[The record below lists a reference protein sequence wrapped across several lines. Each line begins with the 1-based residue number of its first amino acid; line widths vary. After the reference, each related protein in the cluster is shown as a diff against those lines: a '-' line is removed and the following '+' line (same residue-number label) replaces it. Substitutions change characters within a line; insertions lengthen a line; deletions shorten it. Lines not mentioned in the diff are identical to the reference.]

1 MKVDVLV
8 AEIGSTT
15 TVVNAFK
22 DLDTEN
28 PVFWAQGQA
37 PTSVLD
43 GDVRIGLQGAIDDL
57 CRKMKIDSL
66 EYDEMLATSSAAG
79 GLKMTVHG
87 LVYDMTAKAA
97 KEAALGAG
105 GIIHYVTAGKL
116 RRTDLAK
123 IKEINPNLILIAGG
137 VDYGERDT
145 ALDNAEK
152 IRALDLKTPIIYA
165 GNIENQEEMKLI
177 FDEES
182 GQKLYNVE
190 NVYPKIDDLN
200 VEPCRKV
207 IQDAFEEHITNA
219 PGMEHVRDM
228 VNGPIIPTPG
238 AVMECTKLL
247 YDCLGDLIVLDVG
260 GATTDLHSVA
270 TESDKIARIMISP
283 EPKAKRTVEGDL
295 GVYVNRMK
303 VIESIGEEQ
312 MRKDCE
318 KMGIDLDKT
327 LESYVAIPKTEDEFK
342 LVERLTKEAVLK
354 AVERHAGIIRYI
366 YGPSGRSTV
375 AEGKDLT
382 PVKYIVGTGGAL
394 TRLPHRVEIMQEIA
408 KHNESGMMLFPT
420 EHAQILV
427 DNDYIMAS
435 LGVLSKRHREGAIR
449 LLEKSLQFKFP
460 EKKEEQSFTVL
471 SKAMAEADREAEA
484 AKQKEE
490 EYRKHI
496 EECEAMGYDM
506 SEYKNPEA
514 IGGASEEEIKAARA
528 AAEAAG
534 AEAEKEAI
542 RSGQGLKGKWAAK
555 TESGGQYMGDCTHDC
570 KHCTRRNCPNRVEP
584 L

>member
-1 MKVDVLV
+1 MRIEILV

-15 TVVNAFK
+15 TVVNAFTGIN
-22 DLDTEN
+22 TEN
-28 PVFWAQGQA
+28 PVFWGQGQA

-57 CRKMKIDSL
+57 CKKKNIESL

-116 RRTDLAK
+116 RRTDLVK

-145 ALDNAEK
+145 AMDNAEMV
-152 IRALDLKTPIIYA
+152 RSMGLKTPVIYA
-165 GNIENQEEMKLI
+165 GNCENQEEMKLI

-182 GQKLYNVE
+182 GMKLYNVE
-190 NVYPKIDDLN
+190 NVYPKIDELN

-207 IQDAFEEHITNA
+207 IQNAFEEHIIHA

-228 VNGPIIPTPG
+228 VSGPIIPTPG

-247 YDCLGDLIVLDVG
+247 YECIGDLIVLDVG

-270 TESDKIARIMISP
+270 TESDQVARIMISP

-303 VIESIGEEQ
+303 VIESIGEEKL
-312 MRKDCE
+312 REECE

-327 LESYVAIPKTEDEFK
+327 LESYVAIPKNEDEIK
-342 LVERLTKEAVLK
+342 LVERLTKEAVLR
-354 AVERHAGIIRYI
+354 AVERHAGKIRYI
-366 YGPSGRSTV
+366 YGPTGRSTV

-382 PVKYIVGTGGAL
+382 QVKYMIGTGGAL
-394 TRLPHRVEIMQEIA
+394 TRLPHRVEIMQEIS
-408 KHNESGMMLFPT
+408 KHNETGMMLFPG
-420 EHAQILV
+420 EHAEILV

-435 LGVLSKRHREGAIR
+435 LGVLSTRYKEAAIR
-449 LLEKSLQFKFP
+449 LLEKSLNFKFP
-460 EKKEEQSFTVL
+460 EKKDTSYQAKYIDEVKKVNEESI
-471 SKAMAEADREAEA
+471 K
-484 AKQKEE
+484 KEE

-496 EECEAMGYDM
+496 EECEAQGYDM
-506 SEYKNPEA
+506 SAYKEEEA
-514 IGGASEEEIKAARA
+514 IGGAHRTHTEIKRD
-528 AAEAAG
+528 
-534 AEAEKEAI
+534 EKE
-542 RSGQGLKGKWAAK
+542 GLRNGEGVQGKWA
-555 TESGGQYMGDCTHDC
+555 SGQDMGDCNHDC
-570 KHCTRRNCPNRVEP
+570 KHCTRLHCSNRKSC
-584 L
+584 

>member
-22 DLDTEN
+22 DLDTDN
-28 PVFWAQGQA
+28 PVFWSQGQA

-57 CRKMKIDSL
+57 CKKMNIDNL
-66 EYDEMLATSSAAG
+66 EYGEMLATSSAAG

-105 GIIHYVTAGKL
+105 GIIHYITAGKL

-145 ALDNAEK
+145 AIENAEK
-152 IRALDLKTPIIYA
+152 IRSLGLKTPIIYA

-177 FDEES
+177 FYEES
-182 GQKLYNVE
+182 GQQLYNVE

-207 IQDAFEEHITNA
+207 IQDAFEQHITHA

-318 KMGIDLDKT
+318 KMGIDLDET
-327 LESYVAIPKTEDEFK
+327 LASYVAIPKTEAEFK

-382 PVKYIVGTGGAL
+382 QVKYIVGTGGAL
-394 TRLPHRVEIMQEIA
+394 TRLPHRVEIMEEIA
-408 KHNESGMMLFPT
+408 KHNETGMMLFPT

-435 LGVLSKRHREGAIR
+435 LGVLSKRYREAAIK
-449 LLEKSLQFKFP
+449 LLEKSLDFKFP
-460 EKKEEQSFTVL
+460 ERKGENNAAKY
-471 SKAMAEADREAEA
+471 MAEIDYADAEA
-484 AKQKEE
+484 KKRDE
-490 EYRKHI
+490 EYKKHI
-496 EECEAMGYDM
+496 EEMENMGYDM
-506 SEYKNPEA
+506 SAYKEEET
-514 IGGASEEEIKAARA
+514 IGGATDAEVEAARR
-528 AAEAAG
+528 EALD
-534 AEAEKEAI
+534 EKEEM
-542 RSGQGLKGKWAAK
+542 RQGGGVKGKWAAK

-570 KHCTRRNCPNRVEP
+570 KHCTRRNCPNRVE
-584 L
+584 